1 VPAIVTQ
8 RFILSLIAGQ
18 SNNSAPLTRGIAPLC
33 LSATSRKGSEM
44 SNPTRRI
51 VTRLGLAAPALALLP
66 RGLWAA
72 GEAVKIGAPY
82 PLTGGAASA
91 GTAVKQAIE
100 VAVDI
105 INNPHPE
112 LPNLPLAPTS
122 GLPGLGGRPVEVIF
136 ADHQGN
142 PAIAQSEALRLITQ
156 DKVVA
161 LVGCYQSSC
170 GLTAS
175 AVAERYGIPFM
186 ASEASAPSLTERGF
200 KWFFRPTP
208 IGTDFGAAYA
218 AFLVDR
224 KAAGFKIDKLALVN
238 ENTEYGTSTGTAIT
252 TAVAA
257 KGLKIDTHIA
267 YNANSS
273 DVSAQVLQLKS
284 ADPDVV
290 IFVSYTSDSI
300 LFMKTMHTLDWKP
313 PLLIGD
319 DSGFSDN
326 AFIEAVGDLAQGA
339 INRSSYDIGKP
350 GSASFVVNELYEK
363 HAGHALDD
371 TSARGMQGFLA
382 LMDAINRAGSTE
394 PTKIQAALVSQ
405 DLKPEQLMI
414 GYNGIKY
421 DAKGQNTLAA
431 TLLVQLD
438 GKKYVSVWPDNKAAH
453 PPVLPFKGWS

>member
-1 VPAIVTQ
+1 MPNT
-8 RFILSLIAGQ
+8 
-18 SNNSAPLTRGIAPLC
+18 
-33 LSATSRKGSEM
+33 
-44 SNPTRRI
+44 TRRTI
-51 VTRLGLAAPALALLP
+51 ARLGLAAPALAMLP
-66 RGLWAA
+66 RGLLAA
-72 GEAVKIGAPY
+72 DAPVRIGAPY
-82 PLTGGAASA
+82 PLTGVAASA

-112 LPNLPLAPTS
+112 LPNLPLAPGS
-122 GLPGLGGRPVEVIF
+122 GLPGLGGRSVEVIF

-142 PAIAQSEALRLITQ
+142 PAIAQSEALRLIMQ
-156 DKVVA
+156 DKVSA

-218 AFLVDR
+218 SFLVDR
-224 KAAGFKIDKLALVN
+224 KASGFKVDKVALVN
-238 ENTEYGTSTGTAIT
+238 ENTEYGTSTGNAI
-252 TAVAA
+252 VAA
-257 KGLKIDTHIA
+257 ASEKGLKIETRIV

-284 ADPDVV
+284 ADVDAV

-300 LFMKTMHTLDWKP
+300 LFMKTMHTLNWKP

-326 AFIEAVGDLAQGA
+326 AFIEAVGDLAQGVF
-339 INRSSYDIGKP
+339 NRSSYDIGKP
-350 GSASFVVNELYEK
+350 GSASFVVNELYQK

-382 LMDAINRAGSTE
+382 LMEAINRAGSTE
-394 PTKIQAALVSQ
+394 PAKIQAALVSQ

-438 GKKYVSVWPDNKAAH
+438 GKKYVAVWPDKSAVH
-453 PPVLPFKGWS
+453 PPALPFKGWG

>member
-1 VPAIVTQ
+1 M
-8 RFILSLIAGQ
+8 
-18 SNNSAPLTRGIAPLC
+18 
-33 LSATSRKGSEM
+33 ATT
-44 SNPTRRI
+44 TRRT
-51 VTRLGLAAPALALLP
+51 VTRLGLAAQALALMPSRL
-66 RGLWAA
+66 RAA
-72 GEAVKIGAPY
+72 DATVRIGAPY

-105 INNPHPE
+105 INNAHPE
-112 LPNLPLAPTS
+112 LPDLPLAAGA
-122 GLPGLGGRPVEVIF
+122 GLPGLGGRKVEVVF

-156 DKVVA
+156 DKVAA

-200 KWFFRPTP
+200 KWLFRPTP

-218 AFLVDR
+218 SFIADSKAKGVKVD
-224 KAAGFKIDKLALVN
+224 KIAMVN
-238 ENTEYGTSTGTAIT
+238 ENTEYGTSTGNAIVA
-252 TAVAA
+252 AVTA
-257 KGLKIDTHIA
+257 KGLKIDTRIA

-273 DVSAQVLQLKS
+273 DVSAQVLQLKNFD
-284 ADPDVV
+284 ADVV

-300 LFMKTMHTLDWKP
+300 LFMKTMHTLNWKP
-313 PLLIGD
+313 PMLIGD

-326 AFIEAVGDLAQGA
+326 AFIEAVGDLAQGV
-339 INRSSYDIGKP
+339 INRSSFSLGAAD
-350 GSASFVVNELYEK
+350 SASSVVNGLYVK

-382 LMDAINRAGSTE
+382 LMEAINRAGSTD
-394 PTKIQAALVSQ
+394 PAKIQAALASQ
-405 DLKPEQLMI
+405 DLKPAQLMI

-438 GKKYVSVWPDNKAAH
+438 GKTYVAVWPDKAAAH
-453 PPVLPFKGWS
+453 PAAMPFKGWT

>member
-1 VPAIVTQ
+1 MPNA
-8 RFILSLIAGQ
+8 
-18 SNNSAPLTRGIAPLC
+18 
-33 LSATSRKGSEM
+33 
-44 SNPTRRI
+44 TRRTI
-51 VTRLGLAAPALALLP
+51 TRLGLAAPALAALP
-66 RGLWAA
+66 RRPRAA
-72 GEAVKIGAPY
+72 DAPVKIGAPY

-91 GTAVKQAIE
+91 GTAVKLAIE

-105 INNPHPE
+105 INNPHPD
-112 LPNLPLAPTS
+112 LPNLPLAPTA
-122 GLPGLGGRPVEVIF
+122 GLPGLGGRKVEVIF

-161 LVGCYQSSC
+161 LAGCYQSSC

-218 AFLVDR
+218 SFLAER
-224 KAAGFKIDKLALVN
+224 RASGFKIEKIAVVN
-238 ENTEYGTSTGTAIT
+238 ENTEYGTSTGNAII
-252 TAVAA
+252 AA
-257 KGLKIDTHIA
+257 LSGKGMKVDPRIA

-284 ADPDVV
+284 AGVDAV

-300 LFMKTMHTLDWKP
+300 LFMKTMHTLNWKP
-313 PLLIGD
+313 PVLIGD

-326 AFIEAVGDLAQGA
+326 AFIEAVSDLAQGA
-339 INRSSYDIGKP
+339 FNRSSYDVGKP
-350 GSASFVVNELYEK
+350 GSASYVVNELYRK

-382 LMDAINRAGSTE
+382 LMEAINRAGSTE
-394 PTKIQAALVSQ
+394 PAKIQAALVSQ
-405 DLKPEQLMI
+405 DLKPDQLMI
-414 GYNGIKY
+414 GYDGIKY

-431 TLLVQLD
+431 TLLVELV
-438 GKKYVSVWPDNKAAH
+438 GKKYVAVWPDKSAVQK
-453 PPVLPFKGWS
+453 PDLPFKGWG

>member
-1 VPAIVTQ
+1 MPA
-8 RFILSLIAGQ
+8 L
-18 SNNSAPLTRGIAPLC
+18 
-33 LSATSRKGSEM
+33 
-44 SNPTRRI
+44 RRRTL
-51 VTRLGLAAPALALLP
+51 TRLGLAAPALALLP
-66 RGLWAA
+66 RGLRAA
-72 GEAVKIGAPY
+72 DATVKIGAPY

-105 INNPHPE
+105 INNKHPE
-112 LPNLPLAPTS
+112 LPNLPLASTE
-122 GLPGLGGRPVEVIF
+122 GLPGLGGRKVEVIF

-156 DKVVA
+156 DKIVA
-161 LVGCYQSSC
+161 FAGCYQSSC
-170 GLTAS
+170 TLTAS

-186 ASEASAPSLTERGF
+186 APESSAPNLTERGF

-208 IGTDFGAAYA
+208 VGTDFGAAYA
-218 AFLVDR
+218 GFLADR
-224 KAAGFKIDKLALVN
+224 KAAGFKIEKIALVN
-238 ENTEYGTSTGTAIT
+238 ENTEYGTSTANAIITAAT
-252 TAVAA
+252 D
-257 KGLKIDTHIA
+257 KSLKIDTHIA

-290 IFVSYTSDSI
+290 IFVSYTSDAI
-300 LFMKTMHTLDWKP
+300 LFMKTMHTLNWKP
-313 PLLIGD
+313 PILIGD

-326 AFIEAVGDLAQGA
+326 AFIDAVGDLAQGVF
-339 INRSSYDIGKP
+339 NRSSYDVGKP
-350 GSASFVVNELYEK
+350 GSAPFVVNEIYQK

-382 LMDAINRAGSTE
+382 LMEAINRAASTD
-394 PTKIQAALVSQ
+394 PAKIQAALASQ

-438 GKKYVSVWPDNKAAH
+438 AKKYIAVWPDRSAIH
-453 PPVLPFKGWS
+453 PPVLPFKGWG